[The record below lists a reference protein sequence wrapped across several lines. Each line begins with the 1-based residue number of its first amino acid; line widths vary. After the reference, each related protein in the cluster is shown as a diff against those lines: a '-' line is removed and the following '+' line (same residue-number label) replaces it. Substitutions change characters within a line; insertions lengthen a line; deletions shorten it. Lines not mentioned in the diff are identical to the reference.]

1 VSNSSLGVSRKKAEE
16 DKLFERLKDYKSAPE
31 KARNDARLI
40 LTLYAIREKQ
50 NESDSASI
58 FGYKTWWLS
67 KDTTTSKAVNEILA
81 EKYPVSC
88 YMRPDFLYNY
98 ISLAPRRAQIHESYR
113 KMFPTLLG
121 VNISFHLPNEI
132 MECVYSCLKDHET
145 RNPARRSAILVS
157 LAERLKSDPK
167 ARTRNFVKLYLDE
180 RLAELEK
187 RG

>member
-1 VSNSSLGVSRKKAEE
+1 VSNSSLGVSIKKAEV
-16 DKLFERLKDYKSAPE
+16 DKLFERLKYYKSAPE

-50 NESDSASI
+50 NEAASASI

-67 KDTTTSKAVNEILA
+67 KDTLTSKAVNEILA
-81 EKYPVSC
+81 ERYPVSC
-88 YMRPDFLYNY
+88 YMRPDFLFNY
-98 ISLAPRRAQIHESYR
+98 ISLAPRRAQIHESYG
-113 KMFPTLLG
+113 KMFPTLVG

-132 MECVYSCLKDHET
+132 VQCVHSCLKEHET

-157 LAERLKSDPK
+157 LAERLKSDPRV
-167 ARTRNFVKLYLDE
+167 RTRSFVKHYLDE

-187 RG
+187 GG